1 MFDVG
6 EKVFIRTVTYHLV
19 GQIKAREGEW
29 LMLTDAS
36 WIADTSERFGKVLAD
51 GALSEVEHVGIA
63 YVNLAT
69 ATDAFPWKHKLPTSS
84 K

>member
-1 MFDVG
+1 MFAVG
-6 EKVFIRTVTYHLV
+6 DKLFIRTVTFHLV
-19 GQIKAREGEW
+19 GQVKAREGDW

-36 WIADTSERFGKVLAD
+36 WVADSGRFHEAIETGS
-51 GALSEVEHVGIA
+51 LSEVEHVGTA

-69 ATDAFPWKHKLPTSS
+69 ATDAFPWAHELPTTS